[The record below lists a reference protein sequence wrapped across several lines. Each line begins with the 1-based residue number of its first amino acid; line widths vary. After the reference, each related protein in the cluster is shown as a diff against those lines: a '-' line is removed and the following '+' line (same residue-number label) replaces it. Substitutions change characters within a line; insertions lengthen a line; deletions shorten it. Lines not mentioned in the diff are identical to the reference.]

1 MPSKSTVLVKTPLG
15 AEELDVATDGQL
27 EELIMIALKPVHPSA
42 SQLAGIPRKLL
53 GAIAAELRG
62 RREEARADDPGK
74 SPKGENPRVRHEHFV
89 LEIGSA
95 TKEQNESD

>member
-1 MPSKSTVLVKTPLG
+1 MSPKSTIVVKTPIG
-15 AEELDVATDGQL
+15 VEELDVATDGQL
-27 EELIMIALKPVHPSA
+27 EELIMVALRPVHPSA
-42 SQLAGIPRKLL
+42 TQLAGVPRKLL

-89 LEIGSA
+89 LDITDA
-95 TKEQNESD
+95 KREQNEND